1 MARIWVLDTE
11 TKGTGA
17 EMVPLEKVQG
27 GSGSSRGPVV
37 VSDKPQREAATPEPR
52 KPPRFKVVD
61 VMTEKVLAEGAS
73 TTETIAVLEKTRSL
87 VDVRIYV
94 WDAASDSW
102 RRLSLGE
109 HKALWG
115 LRGRS

>member
-17 EMVPLEKVQG
+17 EMVPLDKLQD

-37 VSDKPQREAATPEPR
+37 VREKPERSAGAPEPR

-61 VMTEKVLAEGAS
+61 VMTEKVLAEGAG
-73 TTETIAVLEKTRSL
+73 TPETIAVLEKARSL

-94 WDAASDSW
+94 WNEPSDAW

-115 LRGRS
+115 LRRR